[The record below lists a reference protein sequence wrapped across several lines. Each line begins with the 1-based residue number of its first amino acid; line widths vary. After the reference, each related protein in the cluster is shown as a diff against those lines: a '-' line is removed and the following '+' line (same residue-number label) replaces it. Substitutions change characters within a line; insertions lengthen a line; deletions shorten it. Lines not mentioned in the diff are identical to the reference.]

1 MTAKRPSFRQLEAL
15 GAVIDTGSITRA
27 AARLHVSQPALSRLI
42 ASLEADVG
50 YAMFRRAGGRVVPT
64 AEAALLRD
72 QIEEAMGAVD
82 RVRRRALQLGKLTD
96 GQLTVGASPWMA
108 ATLLPL
114 LLARF
119 HASHPKL
126 LIALNGMSFHRLL
139 EAVAAQRAD
148 FAISDL
154 PPHTNGVV
162 AEHLCRYPAVCIT
175 QPSHRFAALARVPLS
190 AFKNERF
197 ILLRD
202 EDERQ
207 PTITRAFQD
216 SAVELS
222 YPIEVTLVASAC
234 AWVAAAGGCAIVDPF
249 SAGEWRDQLVYLE
262 TDPPIW
268 FDLWI
273 IRPESR
279 PLTRL
284 ASDFLALL
292 RESLPSALSRASP
305 TPRRKRT

>member
-1 MTAKRPSFRQLEAL
+1 MTARRPSYRQLEAL
-15 GAVIDTGSITRA
+15 GAILDTGSVTRA

-50 YAMFRRAGGRVVPT
+50 YTLFRRTGGRVLPT
-64 AEAALLRD
+64 AEATLLRD
-72 QIEEAMGAVD
+72 DIEAALGAVD
-82 RVRRRALQLGKLTD
+82 RARRRALQLGKLTD
-96 GQLTVGASPWMA
+96 GQLTVCASPWMA

-119 HASHPKL
+119 HKAHPRL
-126 LIALNGMSFHRLL
+126 LVALNGMSFHRLL
-139 EAVAAQRAD
+139 ETVTTQRAD

-162 AEHLCRYPAVCIT
+162 AEHLCRYRGVCIT
-175 QPSHRFAALARVPLS
+175 QPSHRFAALSRVPLS
-190 AFKNERF
+190 AFENERF

-207 PTITRAFQD
+207 PTVTRAFQEN
-216 SAVELS
+216 SIEIN
-222 YPIEVTLVASAC
+222 YPIEVTMVASAC
-234 AWVAAAGGCAIVDPF
+234 TWVATAGGCAIIDPF
-249 SAGEWRDQLVYLE
+249 SAGEWRDQLVYRE

-273 IRPESR
+273 IRPESK
-279 PLTRL
+279 PLTRF
-284 ASDFLALL
+284 ASDVLAMLRKEVLL
-292 RESLPSALSRASP
+292 
-305 TPRRKRT
+305 TPGVHGNSQAGA